1 MGGPIHERTSNSV
14 SKRILSH
21 SNIGVLVRE
30 RVDVEVVAALQHVL
44 AGPGRVNAGS
54 RPESRCQGDAAPN
67 AVGREDGYQRLAV
80 AVDIALDAVKMM
92 VFLRDGTE
100 FGEPF
105 DEGEVFGEVVVVR
118 EERLSGGLG
127 NAEYQAYL
135 PDTIT

>member
-1 MGGPIHERTSNSV
+1 MSRGPSCSYRCFIDVSSQAIQVVEE
-14 SKRILSH
+14 SKRFEFGWGRRFNGGLAWEITH
-21 SNIGVLVRE
+21 GPPP
-30 RVDVEVVAALQHVL
+30 HVL
-44 AGPGRVNAGS
+44 ARGMKI
-54 RPESRCQGDAAPN
+54 C
-67 AVGREDGYQRLAV
+67 AV

-92 VFLRDGTE
+92 VFLREGTE